1 MAGVMVM
8 TTGVC
13 QVIIL
18 VASYFKGGEQITKVE
33 RLRPLFRYCD
43 NNYAV
48 HLGGLGTGS
57 PKNFGKLDSPR
68 AFLWHSD
75 SYFGADFYLSTD
87 IQTLGI
93 MIIIWAL
100 MW

>member
-18 VASYFKGGEQITKVE
+18 VASYFKGGEHVIKVE

-48 HLGGLGTGS
+48 HLGGSGDRL
-57 PKNFGKLDSPR
+57 P
-68 AFLWHSD
+68 
-75 SYFGADFYLSTD
+75 
-87 IQTLGI
+87 Q
-93 MIIIWAL
+93 
-100 MW
+100 